1 MNERVEESWRPMQAN
16 SGNEQIPQPSAL
28 INFLTGWIRN
38 PKTVGAIAPSGPA
51 LSRTMAGLVDPSVE
65 GPIVELGPG
74 TGPVTAALLERGI
87 HPSRLVLV
95 EYDKDFCVTLR
106 NKFPSV
112 NVVQGDAFALDATL
126 QGHAGA
132 PVAAVVSSLPL
143 LNFAQEQ
150 RQALI
155 ESAMRLLRP
164 RSPFIQF
171 TYGANSPLPVE
182 SHLYETSASRRIWW
196 NLPPAR
202 VWTYRAR

>member
-1 MNERVEESWRPMQAN
+1 MQAN
-16 SGNEQIPQPSAL
+16 SGNEQVRQQSAL
-28 INFLTGWIRN
+28 VHFLTSWLKN

-51 LSRTMAGLVDPSVE
+51 LSRAMAAIVDPSVE

-87 HPSRLVLV
+87 APSRLVLV

-106 NKFPSV
+106 KKYPGV
-112 NVVQGDAFALDATL
+112 NVIEGDAFALDRTIE
-126 QGHAGA
+126 GHARA
-132 PVAAVVSSLPL
+132 PLAAIVSSLPL

-150 RQALI
+150 RQTLI
-155 ESAMRLLRP
+155 DVSMKLLRP

-171 TYGANSPLPVE
+171 TYGANSPLPVQ
-182 SHLYETSASRRIWW
+182 SPRYETSASRRIWW

>member
-1 MNERVEESWRPMQAN
+1 MQAN
-16 SGNEQIPQPSAL
+16 QRIPQQSAL
-28 INFLTGWIRN
+28 INFLTCWFRN

-51 LSRTMAGLVDPSVE
+51 LSRTMAAIVDPSVE

-87 HPSRLVLV
+87 DPARLVLV

-106 NKFPSV
+106 NKYPGV
-112 NVVQGDAFALDATL
+112 NVVQGDAFALDETL
-126 QGHAGA
+126 TGHASA
-132 PVAAVVSSLPL
+132 PFAAVVSSLPL
-143 LNFAQEQ
+143 LNFTTEQ
-150 RQALI
+150 RQRLI
-155 ESAMRLLRP
+155 ECAMKMLRP

-171 TYGANSPLPVE
+171 TYGANSPLPVQ
-182 SHLYETSASRRIWW
+182 SHLYETNASKRIWW

>member
-1 MNERVEESWRPMQAN
+1 MQIAPGDKKTAPRFDGVKFISSW
-16 SGNEQIPQPSAL
+16 
-28 INFLTGWIRN
+28 FKN
-38 PKTVGAIAPSGPA
+38 PKNVGAVAPSGPA
-51 LSRTMAGLVDPSVE
+51 LSRTMAAIVDTSIE

-87 HPSRLVLV
+87 DPRRLVLI
-95 EYDKDFCVTLR
+95 EYDTAFCGTLR
-106 NKFPSV
+106 NKFPGV
-112 NVVQGDAFALDATL
+112 NVVQGDAFALDQTL
-126 QGHAGA
+126 QGHANGPLCA
-132 PVAAVVSSLPL
+132 IVSSLPL

-150 RQALI
+150 RQKLVEI
-155 ESAMRLLRP
+155 SMKMLRP

-182 SHLYETSASRRIWW
+182 SHLYETSASKRIWW